1 LNSHPLMDDHLFFSW
16 LEKTPWR
23 EAIRQRLTGNW
34 VLDFPQLQMYR
45 PVSGLWQVAMYQIFG
60 ANPLPNHLT
69 SLFLHLGVSFLAGIL
84 AYQLS
89 ANKKAGWV
97 VSASM
102 MAHPRVALS
111 VSLIFN
117 FYDLLVA
124 DLMLGSL
131 VWLHWARR
139 DQEFRS
145 VALRV
150 TPIWLCT
157 GLALGSKEVA
167 LPIAFVLLLA
177 DSAWRSD
184 SKNEKSDSPMRG
196 RRFMLCHS
204 GTLVLTAIYLFA
216 RAYFIGHPFRTH
228 NPERAFP
235 LPANSLAW
243 AFFWD
248 GLVLSFCLGG
258 AVLIK
263 GWPKLKQ
270 RLPKESSWMLLWCGS
285 MLLPPIHFCSQ
296 VTLRPWFF
304 DERYWYVPLVSLN
317 VFAGSLLTYGTLLS
331 SALGGAIMMMTLP
344 GRVGLFLGL
353 GICSVAVMLSN
364 SRAGAK
370 LQRAMGALALAAL
383 TLQLWRQCSSIRL
396 RADEAENLHS
406 ELREVIAEVSKAPI
420 AFLEFT
426 ESNVEKRQPFNGDLQ
441 WLLGPPFLKE
451 NIADRVFFAYPT
463 WDSPPTNRFR
473 DRTTI
478 GLLERPNGV
487 SSAKVYRWN
496 GRTSRLEPVYA
507 RTPLYSSG
515 SKASDYQSLAMK
527 RVGGVGD
534 VDPISE
540 NNEEVWDS
548 GDVSHDPRVFR
559 YVGLS
564 FSAPKRSELNGPL
577 IIKFQWVS
585 SQSAD
590 WSTAKEIEA
599 RLDEHDVAGTEAES
613 KLGLWLFPGRC
624 VDWLL
629 GGSITRLKVLAN
641 SPLELN
647 PLQLAPAL
655 PTRVLR
661 EGHHVN
667 VYAFPIM
674 NFQWMAEFWWNRD
687 H

>member
-1 LNSHPLMDDHLFFSW
+1 
-16 LEKTPWR
+16 
-23 EAIRQRLTGNW
+23 
-34 VLDFPQLQMYR
+34 
-45 PVSGLWQVAMYQIFG
+45 
-60 ANPLPNHLT
+60 
-69 SLFLHLGVSFLAGIL
+69 
-84 AYQLS
+84 
-89 ANKKAGWV
+89 
-97 VSASM
+97 M
-102 MAHPRVALS
+102 MVHPRVALG

-117 FYDLLVA
+117 FYDLLIC
-124 DLMLGSL
+124 DLMLASL
-131 VWLHWARR
+131 VLLHGARR
-139 DQEFRS
+139 NQGVRPLVVS
-145 VALRV
+145 VA
-150 TPIWLCT
+150 PIWLCS
-157 GLALGSKEVA
+157 GLALGAKEVA
-167 LPIAFVLLLA
+167 LPIAVVLLLA
-177 DSAWRSD
+177 DLIWKKD
-184 SKNEKSDSPMRG
+184 SKSEKSDNQSQR
-196 RRFMLCHS
+196 RRFILCHS
-204 GTLVLTAIYLFA
+204 GTLVLTAIYLLA
-216 RAYFIGHPFRTH
+216 RAYSVGHPFRTH
-228 NPERAFP
+228 NAELGFP
-235 LPANSLAW
+235 LPVNSLAW
-243 AFFWD
+243 AIFWD

-258 AVLIK
+258 ALLIS
-263 GWPKLKQ
+263 GWPKLNK

-331 SALGGAIMMMTLP
+331 SALGGTIMVMTLP
-344 GRVGLFLGL
+344 GRAGLFLGL
-353 GICSVAVMLSN
+353 GICGVAVLLSN
-364 SRAGAK
+364 ARPGAK

-406 ELREVIAEVSKAPI
+406 ELRKVIAEVPKAPI

-426 ESNVEKRQPFNGDLQ
+426 ESNVEKRQSFNGDLQ

-451 NIADRVFFAYPT
+451 NTTNRVYFAYPT

-478 GLLERPNGV
+478 GLLERPNAV

-507 RTPLYSSG
+507 GTPLNSSD

-527 RVGGVGD
+527 RVGGVGGA
-534 VDPISE
+534 DPISE

-559 YVGLS
+559 YIGMS
-564 FSAPKRSELNGPL
+564 FSAPKRSELKGPL

-585 SQSAD
+585 SHSAE
-590 WSTAKEIEA
+590 WSTAKEIEV
-599 RLDEHDVAGTEAES
+599 RLDEHHVAGTKAKS
-613 KLGLWLFPGRC
+613 KLELWLFPGRC

-629 GGSITRLKVLAN
+629 GGAITRLKVLAN
-641 SPLELN
+641 SSLELK
-647 PLQLAPAL
+647 PLQLAPVL
-655 PTRVLR
+655 PAWVLR

-674 NFQWMAEFWWNRD
+674 NFQWMAEFWWDPD